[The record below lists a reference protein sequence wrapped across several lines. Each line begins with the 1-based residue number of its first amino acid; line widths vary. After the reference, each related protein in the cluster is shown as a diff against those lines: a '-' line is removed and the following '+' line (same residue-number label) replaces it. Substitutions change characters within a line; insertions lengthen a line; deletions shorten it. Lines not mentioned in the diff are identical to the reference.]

1 MSCPDE
7 RIPTG
12 SADIAALPRYERER
26 EAGGIPLRLAAVTS
40 TLERP
45 DMIDALQDFAGSLPA
60 YLQWLGVMLVAA
72 IPFVESYFGSVVGVL
87 IGLPPAVAIG
97 VAVIGNV
104 VSMLVFVLTA
114 HGVRSKVVAGKQQA
128 PEESPRREKLRRA
141 FDKYGV
147 AGVSIVGQTIL
158 PSQIT
163 SAAMV
168 SFGASRNAVI
178 FWQIVSIVLWGV
190 VFGVLAT
197 LGVSLVR

>member
-1 MSCPDE
+1 M
-7 RIPTG
+7 
-12 SADIAALPRYERER
+12 L
-26 EAGGIPLRLAAVTS
+26 
-40 TLERP
+40 
-45 DMIDALQDFAGSLPA
+45 DALQDFATSFPT
-60 YLQWLGVMLVAA
+60 YLQWLGVTLVAA

-97 VAVIGNV
+97 VAVIGNI

-114 HGVRSKVVAGKQQA
+114 HRVRTKVAAGKQSA
-128 PEESPRREKLRRA
+128 PVESPRRAKLRRA
-141 FDKYGV
+141 FDRYGV

-168 SFGASRNAVI
+168 SFGANRNTVI
-178 FWQIVSIVLWGV
+178 LWQIVSIVLWGL

-197 LGVSLVR
+197 LGVSLTR